1 MKIVTQNIRHGG
13 GTRAMLITQSV
24 LSHAADVIV
33 LTEYRENKNAG
44 YFHSCLQDAGYL
56 YRASSSLIPKL
67 NGVFVASKI
76 PFVSTRF
83 EQELGENSQRVL
95 GIEFADFRVLA
106 VYFPLREKK
115 RKVFEFLLE
124 SGLAYLGENGL
135 LIGDYNTGKHF
146 QDEKG
151 KTFYCAE
158 YLDQLENRGMV
169 DSWRSRNR
177 DTKEYSWLSHAGN
190 GFRIDHA
197 FSTGAQDKLVK
208 SVNYSHVERE
218 QKVSDHSALMVTY
231 CNP

>member
-1 MKIVTQNIRHGG
+1 MNQRPCDNRHA
-13 GTRAMLITQSV
+13 TV

-56 YRASSSLIPKL
+56 YRASSSLMPQL
-67 NGVFVASKI
+67 NGVLVASKV
-76 PFVSTRF
+76 PFISTRF

-95 GIEFADFRVLA
+95 GIEFESLRVLA
-106 VYFPLREKK
+106 VYFPMNGEKEP
-115 RKVFEFLLE
+115 VFDFLME

-135 LIGDYNTGKHF
+135 LIGDYNTGKHY
-146 QDEKG
+146 QDETG
-151 KTFYCAE
+151 KTFYCAQ
-158 YLDQLENRGMV
+158 YLDQFEQCGMV

-177 DTKEYSWLSHAGN
+177 DKKEYSWFSHAGN

-197 FSTGAQDKLVK
+197 FSTDAQDKLVE
-208 SVNYSHVERE
+208 SVSYSHAERQ

-231 CNP
+231 AN